1 MEIVSQNA
9 IKTGFFSPF
18 GRNQRRNA
26 LFTLC
31 HCASAPLCLCS
42 FVPQRIMKRK
52 IKNKANFRK
61 EQMNVR
67 SIIARDYEEKP
78 RFWLEKQSQ
87 FVFFTAEN
95 AELAEQKGCNLLQS
109 P

>member
-42 FVPQRIMKRK
+42 FVPLLLCASAHYEA
-52 IKNKANFRK
+52 KNK
-61 EQMNVR
+61 
-67 SIIARDYEEKP
+67 
-78 RFWLEKQSQ
+78 KQSQ
-87 FVFFTAEN
+87 FPKRTNERKVN
-95 AELAEQKGCNLLQS
+95 NSKGL
-109 P
+109 